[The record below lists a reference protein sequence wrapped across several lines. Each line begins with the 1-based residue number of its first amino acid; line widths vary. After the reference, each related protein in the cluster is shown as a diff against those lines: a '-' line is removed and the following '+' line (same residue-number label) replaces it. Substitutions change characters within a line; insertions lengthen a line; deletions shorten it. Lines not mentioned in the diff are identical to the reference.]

1 MVLERR
7 QLEAGRLGQLGELS
21 RAVGGVSDSV
31 LSDRLSDLAA
41 GGLVTRTVDEGPP
54 LSVSYALTDSGRAL
68 MPALEQIAQ
77 GAPAGRRMLR
87 IGGVT
92 SLTLLHNP
100 HCPTSVHALDALEE
114 AGHAVTVRKY
124 LLKAERLSED
134 EVRSLAERIEGDPPD
149 ALIRRDKKYKEL
161 GLEADGIEIDEVVAI
176 LLDYPAL
183 LQRPI
188 LDDGTAVMIGRPR
201 SRAAAWAA
209 AGRVTE

>member
-1 MVLERR
+1 M
-7 QLEAGRLGQLGELS
+7 
-21 RAVGGVSDSV
+21 
-31 LSDRLSDLAA
+31 
-41 GGLVTRTVDEGPP
+41 
-54 LSVSYALTDSGRAL
+54 
-68 MPALEQIAQ
+68 
-77 GAPAGRRMLR
+77 
-87 IGGVT
+87 T

-124 LLKAERLSED
+124 LLKAERLSEA
-134 EVRSLAERIEGDPPD
+134 EVRSLAERIQGDPPD

-188 LDDGTAVMIGRPR
+188 LDDGTAVMVGRPR